1 MKTMRLATWVLAAVP
16 PVLLALCW
24 GGLPDRVPVHWGLDG
39 AVTYGARW
47 ELVVPALLPL
57 LLLALLR
64 FLPRLDPR
72 RKSYA
77 RFQREYDGF
86 ALALTLFLL
95 ALNAVTLV
103 ESLRPGTIS
112 VGRAVLVGVGVLFA
126 WVGNLLPRIK
136 SNFFMGFKTPWTL
149 SDPDVWNR
157 TNRLGGILMFAL
169 GVALVPCGLLLP
181 ERVCLAVVLGG
192 TAVVVAVPSILSYI
206 WYRQKVD
213 RTRGE

>member
-24 GGLPDRVPVHWGLDG
+24 GALPDRVPVHWGLDG

-112 VGRAVLVGVGVLFA
+112 VGRAVLVGVGGLFA
-126 WVGNLLPRIK
+126 WIGNLLPRIK

-169 GVALVPCGLLLP
+169 GVMLVPCGLLLP
-181 ERVCLAVVLGG
+181 EWVCLVVLLGG
-192 TAVVVAVPSILSYI
+192 VAVMVVVPSVLSYL

-213 RTRGE
+213 RAGGK

>member
-24 GGLPDRVPVHWGLDG
+24 GALPDRVPVHWGLDG

-72 RKSYA
+72 GRATPASSGVRRLRPGPDPLPA
-77 RFQREYDGF
+77 GPQRRDPG
-86 ALALTLFLL
+86 
-95 ALNAVTLV
+95 

-136 SNFFMGFKTPWTL
+136 SNFFMGSRRPGPSPTRM
-149 SDPDVWNR
+149 S
-157 TNRLGGILMFAL
+157 
-169 GVALVPCGLLLP
+169 
-181 ERVCLAVVLGG
+181 G
-192 TAVVVAVPSILSYI
+192 TAPTGWGAF
-206 WYRQKVD
+206 
-213 RTRGE
+213 

>member
-112 VGRAVLVGVGVLFA
+112 VGRAVLVGVGA
-126 WVGNLLPRIK
+126 A
-136 SNFFMGFKTPWTL
+136 L
-149 SDPDVWNR
+149 SDCS
-157 TNRLGGILMFAL
+157 GAG
-169 GVALVPCGLLLP
+169 
-181 ERVCLAVVLGG
+181 
-192 TAVVVAVPSILSYI
+192 S
-206 WYRQKVD
+206 
-213 RTRGE
+213 

>member
-24 GGLPDRVPVHWGLDG
+24 GALPDRVPVHWGLDG
-39 AVTYGARW
+39 AVTYGA
-47 ELVVPALLPL
+47 
-57 LLLALLR
+57 
-64 FLPRLDPR
+64 RLDPR

-149 SDPDVWNR
+149 SDPNVWNR

>member
-1 MKTMRLATWVLAAVP
+1 MKLLRSVTWALAAVP

-24 GGLPDRVPVHWGLDG
+24 GALPERVPVHWGLHG
-39 AVTYGARW
+39 EVTYGEPW
-47 ELVVPALLPL
+47 QLIVPALLPL

-64 FLPRLDPR
+64 LLPRLDPR

-77 RFQREYDGF
+77 RFQREYAVF

-95 ALNAVTLV
+95 ALNVLSLV
-103 ESLRPGTIS
+103 EALRPGT
-112 VGRAVLVGVGVLFA
+112 VAMGRAVLVGVGLLFA
-126 WVGNLLPRIK
+126 WIGDLLPRVK

-169 GVALVPCGLLLP
+169 GAALVPCALLLP
-181 ERVCLAVVLGG
+181 ETACLAVVLGG
-192 TAVVVAVPSILSYI
+192 TAVVVLVPTVLSYV

-213 RTRGE
+213 RTGGE

>member
-24 GGLPDRVPVHWGLDG
+24 GALPDRVPVHWGLDG

-169 GVALVPCGLLLP
+169 GAALVPCGLLLP

>member
-1 MKTMRLATWVLAAVP
+1 MKTMRFVTWVLAAVP
-16 PVLLALCW
+16 PVLLALLW
-24 GGLPDRVPVHWGLDG
+24 RALPGQVPVHWGLNG
-39 AVTYGARW
+39 EVTYGARW
-47 ELVVPALLPL
+47 ELVIPALLPL
-57 LLLALLR
+57 LLLALMRL
-64 FLPRLDPR
+64 LPRVDPR

-95 ALNAVTLV
+95 ALNGVSLV
-103 ESLRPGTIS
+103 ESLRPGTLS
-112 VGRAVLVGVGVLFA
+112 VGRAVLVGAGILFA
-126 WVGNLLPRIK
+126 WIGNLLPRVK

-169 GVALVPCGLLLP
+169 GVGMVPCGLLLP
-181 ERVCLAVVLGG
+181 EWACLVVVLGG
-192 TAVVVAVPSILSYI
+192 TAIVVAVPMILSYV

-213 RTRGE
+213 RTGGE